1 MSFLLDTNVVSE
13 WSKPRPN
20 PGLMAWLAATDED
33 RVFLS
38 VVTIAELRRGI
49 EDLTS
54 GERRKRLADWLQ
66 QDLLA
71 RFEGRILPIDTQIA
85 NVWGRIVARRESN
98 GRPIHAM
105 DAMLAATAEV
115 HALALVTRN
124 EADFHLTLKSVI
136 NPWS

>member
-13 WSKPRPN
+13 WTKPRPN
-20 PGLMAWLAATDED
+20 PGLLAWLAAIDED

-38 VVTIAELRRGI
+38 VVTIAELRRGV
-49 EDLTS
+49 EGLAS
-54 GERRKRLADWLQ
+54 GERRRRLHDWLQ
-66 QDLLA
+66 QDLSS
-71 RFEGRILPIDTQIA
+71 RFESRILPIDAQIA
-85 NVWGRIVARRESN
+85 NVWGKIVARCESS

-115 HALALVTRN
+115 HALALITRN
-124 EADFHLTLKSVI
+124 EADFHPTLKSVI

>member
-13 WSKPRPN
+13 WTKPRPN

-38 VVTIAELRRGI
+38 VVTIAELRRGV
-49 EDLTS
+49 EGLAP
-54 GERRKRLADWLQ
+54 GERRRRLDEWLQ
-66 QDLLA
+66 QDLSS
-71 RFEGRILPIDTQIA
+71 RFEGRILPVDAQIA
-85 NVWGRIVARRESN
+85 NVWGKIVARRETS

-115 HALALVTRN
+115 HALALVTPN
-124 EADFHLTLKSVI
+124 EADFHPTLKTVI

>member
-1 MSFLLDTNVVSE
+1 MRFLLDTNVVSE
-13 WSKPRPN
+13 WTKPRPN
-20 PGLMAWLAATDED
+20 PGLMAWLAASDED

-38 VVTIAELRRGI
+38 VVTIAELCRGI
-49 EDLTS
+49 ESLAS
-54 GERRKRLADWLQ
+54 GERRKRLENWLQ
-66 QDLLA
+66 EDLSA

-85 NVWGRIVARRESN
+85 NVWGKIVARRESS

-115 HALALVTRN
+115 HALVLVTRN
-124 EADFHLTLKSVI
+124 EVDFHLTLKSVI

>member
-1 MSFLLDTNVVSE
+1 
-13 WSKPRPN
+13 
-20 PGLMAWLAATDED
+20 MAWLAATDED

-49 EDLTS
+49 ESLAS
-54 GERRKRLADWLQ
+54 GERRKRLENWLQ
-66 QDLLA
+66 EDLSA

-85 NVWGRIVARRESN
+85 NVWGKIVARRESS

-115 HALALVTRN
+115 HALVLVTRN
-124 EADFHLTLKSVI
+124 EVDFHLTLKSVI